1 MRQDNEEYMN
11 RKIFFSAK
19 IFHFP
24 FSHISSMHHLIIIH
38 LYIHTFTYSKQKK
51 KKKRKC
57 LLSFAYK
64 YELKIVFSIIFRIR
78 NLIIY
83 LHNQSFF
90 NLIVTNFT

>member
-51 KKKRKC
+51 KKKENVYYF
-57 LLSFAYK
+57 LL
-64 YELKIVFSIIFRIR
+64 I
-78 NLIIY
+78 NM
-83 LHNQSFF
+83 N
-90 NLIVTNFT
+90 